1 MKIKEWMKHNKIG
14 LTEME
19 EALNYKK
26 NYLCAIFGGR
36 RSPGKKLA
44 KLVSTYTNGQVT
56 IEDLGYREKIKCRC
70 PTCGRIK

>member
-1 MKIKEWMKHNKIG
+1 MKIKSWMKKNNLG

-36 RSPGKKLA
+36 RKPGRKLA
-44 KLVSTYTNGQVT
+44 KLISDYTEGEVSMK
-56 IEDLGYREKIKCRC
+56 ELGYEEKVKCRC
-70 PTCGRIK
+70 PTCGRLK